1 MTPVIAEKRF
11 GGRTDAQSLGQ
22 LLRAADSDPCALGRK
37 ALDVIFFFLKQAFGN
52 EHGHGN
58 ILMSALFE
66 HPVKL
71 LLYILPNGIAV
82 WAQDEK
88 SLNAGV
94 IDKLRLGANI
104 GEPLGEILL
113 HISYLFNFFI
123 LCHYDFSFIL
133 ITELFYRMRRAL
145 SIDIKNLDR
154 CILFVYNS
162 MDLIDTI
169 DETIRR

>member
-1 MTPVIAEKRF
+1 MILF
-11 GGRTDAQSLGQ
+11 L
-22 LLRAADSDPCALGRK
+22 
-37 ALDVIFFFLKQAFGN
+37 LKQAFGD

-82 WAQDEK
+82 RSKDQKA
-88 SLNAGV
+88 LNAGI

-113 HISYLFNFFI
+113 HVSYLFNFFI

-133 ITELFYRMRRAL
+133 ITKLFYRMRRAL

-154 CILFVYNS
+154 CVLFVYNII
-162 MDLIDTI
+162 DLVDKLTKPFGG
-169 DETIRR
+169 DAY

>member
-1 MTPVIAEKRF
+1 MI
-11 GGRTDAQSLGQ
+11 
-22 LLRAADSDPCALGRK
+22 LLLLQK
-37 ALDVIFFFLKQAFGN
+37 ALGN
-52 EHGHGN
+52 EHGHRN
-58 ILMSALFE
+58 ILMA
-66 HPVKL
+66 VL
-71 LLYILPNGIAV
+71 LEFLIENRLNVLPNGIAV

-113 HISYLFNFFI
+113 HVSYLFNFFI
-123 LCHYDFSFIL
+123 LCHYDFSFSL

-154 CILFVYNS
+154 CIHFVYNS